1 MYIYDLWR
9 QANHPCCVRKR
20 YCPFLNPQ
28 RHAFDFEQERY
39 PALNKMK
46 VTRIYTGDDN
56 RSHFEDIEIDIASS
70 KSGLISEIIPAT
82 GVIFRETGGDYDYDF
97 HTAPRRQYVINLDAA
112 VEITVGGGEK
122 RILEQGA
129 VFLAEDT
136 TGQGHIS
143 RAVDGKI
150 RHSMFITLD

>member
-1 MYIYDLWR
+1 MRTHIYTF
-9 QANHPCCVRKR
+9 QKPI
-20 YCPFLNPQ
+20 
-28 RHAFDFEQERY
+28 RHSVDFEQERY
-39 PALNKMK
+39 RTLSKMK

-56 RSHFEDIEIDIASS
+56 RSHFEDIEIDIAPS
-70 KSGLISEIIPAT
+70 KSGLISEILPAT
-82 GVIFRETGGDYDYDF
+82 GIVFRETGSDYNYNF
-97 HTAPRRQYVINLDAA
+97 HPAPRRQYVINLDAA
-112 VEITVGGGEK
+112 VEITVGSGEK

>member
-1 MYIYDLWR
+1 M
-9 QANHPCCVRKR
+9 RKHHSTLLK
-20 YCPFLNPQ
+20 PA
-28 RHAFDFEQERY
+28 RHSFDFEQERY
-39 PALNKMK
+39 QALSKMK

-112 VEITVGGGEK
+112 VEITVGSGKK
-122 RILEQGA
+122 RILEQGE

>member
-1 MYIYDLWR
+1 M
-9 QANHPCCVRKR
+9 RKR
-20 YCPFLNPQ
+20 YCPFLNPPI
-28 RHAFDFEQERY
+28 HAFDFEQERY

-56 RSHFEDIEIDIASS
+56 RSHFEDIEIDIAPS

-82 GVIFRETGGDYDYDF
+82 GVIFRETSGDYDYDF
-97 HTAPRRQYVINLDAA
+97 HTAPRRQYIINLDAA
-112 VEITVGGGEK
+112 VEITVGSGEK
-122 RILEQGA
+122 RILEQGE

>member
-1 MYIYDLWR
+1 M
-9 QANHPCCVRKR
+9 RKHN
-20 YCPFLNPQ
+20 YTFPKPI
-28 RHAFDFEQERY
+28 RHSVDFEQERCRT
-39 PALNKMK
+39 LSKMK

-56 RSHFEDIEIDIASS
+56 RSHFEDIEIDIAPS

-112 VEITVGGGEK
+112 VEITVGSGEK
-122 RILEQGA
+122 RILKQGE

-143 RAVDGKI
+143 RAVDSKI

>member
-1 MYIYDLWR
+1 M
-9 QANHPCCVRKR
+9 
-20 YCPFLNPQ
+20 
-28 RHAFDFEQERY
+28 
-39 PALNKMK
+39 NKIK

-56 RSHFEDIEIDIASS
+56 RSHFEDIEIDITPS

-82 GVIFRETGGDYDYDF
+82 GVIFRETGGDYNYDF

-112 VEITVGGGEK
+112 VEITVGSGEK
-122 RILEQGA
+122 RILEQGE

>member
-1 MYIYDLWR
+1 M
-9 QANHPCCVRKR
+9 
-20 YCPFLNPQ
+20 
-28 RHAFDFEQERY
+28 
-39 PALNKMK
+39 NKIK
-46 VTRIYTGDDN
+46 VTKIYTGDDN
-56 RSHFEDIEIDIASS
+56 RSHFEDIEIDIAPS

-82 GVIFRETGGDYDYDF
+82 GVIFRETSGDYDYDF

-112 VEITVGGGEK
+112 VEITVGSGEK
-122 RILEQGA
+122 RILKQGE

-143 RAVDGKI
+143 RAVDSKI

>member
-1 MYIYDLWR
+1 
-9 QANHPCCVRKR
+9 
-20 YCPFLNPQ
+20 
-28 RHAFDFEQERY
+28 
-39 PALNKMK
+39 MK
-46 VTRIYTGDDN
+46 LTRIYTGDDN

-82 GVIFRETGGDYDYDF
+82 GVIFRETSGDYDYDF